1 MSKKG
6 SKQQLDKQ
14 QQEADG
20 LCATT
25 EELTG
30 RGGLLLVIKVFKA
43 LKLKKLADIVFRLPG
58 SNRGYLNGDI
68 LTTLVAMQNEGAK
81 CLSDVSHLHKESG
94 LLQRIGIRK
103 IPGANTLSRWL
114 HRHGHAGVDLVNQL
128 NQKVIATTLQYRQ
141 VKEVTLDID
150 ATVIET
156 EKASATRTYQNHLG
170 FSMMVGT
177 LVEVGQVIATQLRH
191 GRVSPNFDNIGFIK
205 TCRKLLPKGIR
216 LKCVRSDSAGYQH
229 KVIDYLIRHHTEFVI
244 RVAMNP
250 SISRRIAA
258 LSGMDWQRL
267 RCKDGSLSNH
277 QWVACFKYQMYRSDH
292 VFDLVIQRT
301 LRPLAHQ
308 KKLDAKLLGRQPVLE
323 MFIDDTAQYDYH
335 GIATNIK
342 GLNNSEIVHLYNQRG
357 EHSENRI
364 KELKSDFAAGR
375 TPCSDFS
382 ANALYVAVCA
392 LSFNVFALMRHGL
405 PSRMRHARAPTLR
418 VDLLGLAGKIVYH
431 SRRWKLKLPDG
442 YLSLL
447 SRALASLREHLGEV
461 LPDLHLP
468 LIQQD

>member
-1 MSKKG
+1 MSKKEP
-6 SKQQLDKQ
+6 KQQNNQ
-14 QQEADG
+14 CQQEADG

-25 EELTG
+25 DELTA
-30 RGGLLLVIKVFKA
+30 RGGLLLVLKVFKA
-43 LKLKKLADIVFRLPG
+43 LRLKKLADILFRLPG

-81 CLSDVSHLHKESG
+81 CLSDVSRLHKESG
-94 LLQRIGIRK
+94 LLKRIGIRK

-114 HRHGHAGVDLVNQL
+114 HRHGHAGVDLINKL

-150 ATVIET
+150 ATLIET
-156 EKASATRTYQNHLG
+156 DKASATRTYQNHRG

-191 GRVSPNFDNIGFIK
+191 GYVSPNFDNIGFIK

-216 LKCVRSDSAGYQH
+216 LKRVRSDSAGYQH
-229 KVIDYLIRHHTEFVI
+229 KVIDYLIRHHIEFVI

-250 SISRRIAA
+250 AISRRIAA
-258 LSGMDWQRL
+258 LSGADWQRL
-267 RCKDGSLSNH
+267 RYKDGSVSNH
-277 QWVACFKYQMYRSDH
+277 RWVARFNYQMYRSDH

-301 LRPLAHQ
+301 LKPLAFQ
-308 KKLDAKLLGRQPVLE
+308 KKRAAKLLGQQPVLE
-323 MFIDDTAQYDYH
+323 MFVDDTDQYDYH

-342 GLNNSEIVHLYNQRG
+342 GRNNSEIVHLYNQRG

-364 KELKSDFAAGR
+364 KELKTDFAAGR

-405 PSRMRHARAPTLR
+405 PPRMRHARASTLR
-418 VDLLGLAGKIVYH
+418 VDLFGLAGKIVYH
-431 SRRWKLKLPDG
+431 SRQWKLKLPDG

-447 SRALASLREHLGEV
+447 SRALATLRDHLGEV
-461 LPDLHLP
+461 LPDLQSS